1 MSFFKSE
8 KFQKIFYPIF
18 YILFSA
24 AITLSGCFIF
34 SRYYYTNIFVSG
46 PSMLPT
52 LVGDDAHNIHHYGI
66 ADTTSKAIDSLKRF
80 DVVITYYPSSWG
92 AKDGLIVKRVW
103 GFPGETI
110 NLVSDLNGST
120 FTVSHGGEVVY
131 TVQAHIRKKQ
141 VNKISSIETM
151 LVYQYVLP
159 NKEFNTHFNGKYT
172 ETETG
177 EINVTEITAGARNI
191 NNLTLGE
198 NQYFVMGDNW
208 VDSTDCYTKMSQP
221 EKLTRSD
228 IQGRV
233 ICIQGYGK
241 VDRQD
246 ANVYKIVD
254 KVSISPIYNF

>member
-52 LVGDDAHNIHHYGI
+52 LVGDDTHNIHHYGI

-120 FTVSHGGEVVY
+120 FTVSRNGNEIY
-131 TVQAHIRKKQ
+131 SITATTTEFD
-141 VNKISSIETM
+141 VNMISKYEHM
-151 LVYQYVLP
+151 QLY
-159 NKEFNTHFNGKYT
+159 EFNIGKKIFRTHYSHKVSGD
-172 ETETG
+172 
-177 EINVTEITAGARNI
+177 AGMRNI
-191 NNLTLGE
+191 HNLTLAE

-246 ANVYKIVD
+246 TNVYKIVD